1 MELFKAFATLVL
13 DTSQFEDK
21 IKGAS
26 GTFKSL
32 GNTITSGIGNIAK
45 VMSTGLVAGA
55 SAGATAIGAI
65 TKSATENFAEYEQLV
80 GGVETLFKD
89 SANVIQGY
97 AAQAYKTAGLSANE
111 YMETVTSF
119 SASLLQSLGGDTAQA
134 SEYANRAI
142 IDMSDNANK
151 MGTSMEMIQNAYQG
165 FAKQNYT
172 MLDNLKLGYGGTK
185 EEMARLIEDA
195 AKIKGLFGTDAAIYA
210 NKGVNGDLSIIID
223 AIHTVQ
229 TELGITGTTAAEAS
243 QTISGSIAAMQSA
256 WSNLVTGMADENAD
270 FETLVGNFVDSVA
283 TVGDNLLPTID
294 TALSGVADLID
305 QAFPAIMERMPAIIS
320 DFLPRIAKSAV
331 NIVKTLISGISDNQN
346 SIFDT
351 AIDVMNTL
359 IDGFIELLPEIIVT
373 GSMLLARLALGLI
386 EAIPDLVRRIPEI
399 VRAITNGFSAQSEDF
414 KEIGRNIVQ
423 GLWNGINSL
432 GSWIGDRVKG
442 LFSGIVDG
450 VKDFLGIRSPS
461 RLFISIGQF
470 MLEGLEIGMENT
482 AGEVMETISDI
493 VSEIKERF
501 SALNNL
507 FGTRQDVGE
516 LQYQL
521 WERTYGQVASAEE
534 KYNKQL
540 ELLNEQQYEQQ
551 NIIEAATNA
560 YEAIVAQYGESSSE
574 SLQYQK
580 VLLQEQIAYQDL
592 LDEINRVIEAQKEFE
607 QLKSGNWSG
616 KISFDNSA
624 TAKTTAE
631 YINAVLGKDTQQN
644 INLEATLTMPD
655 GSTLARYYLPSFI
668 NEAKSNGTPILNP
681 T

>member
-1 MELFKAFATLVL
+1 MGNLADMQSALVDYIEMQGL
-13 DTSQFEDK
+13 ADYAANE
-21 IKGAS
+21 AS
-26 GTFKSL
+26 G
-32 GNTITSGIGNIAK
+32 
-45 VMSTGLVAGA
+45 
-55 SAGATAIGAI
+55 
-65 TKSATENFAEYEQLV
+65 
-80 GGVETLFKD
+80 
-89 SANVIQGY
+89 
-97 AAQAYKTAGLSANE
+97 
-111 YMETVTSF
+111 
-119 SASLLQSLGGDTAQA
+119 
-134 SEYANRAI
+134 
-142 IDMSDNANK
+142 
-151 MGTSMEMIQNAYQG
+151 
-165 FAKQNYT
+165 
-172 MLDNLKLGYGGTK
+172 
-185 EEMARLIEDA
+185 
-195 AKIKGLFGTDAAIYA
+195 
-210 NKGVNGDLSIIID
+210 
-223 AIHTVQ
+223 
-229 TELGITGTTAAEAS
+229 
-243 QTISGSIAAMQSA
+243 TISGSIAAMQSA

-305 QAFPAIMERMPAIIS
+305 QAFPAIMERVPAIIS
-320 DFLPRIAKSAV
+320 DFLPRVAESAV

-346 SIFDT
+346 GIFDT

-373 GSMLLARLALGLI
+373 GSMLLARLALGLV

-414 KEIGRNIVQ
+414 VEIGRNIVQ
-423 GLWNGINSL
+423 GLWNGIKSL
-432 GSWIGDRVKG
+432 GSWIGNQVKG
-442 LFSGIVDG
+442 FFSGIVDG

-507 FGTRQDVGE
+507 FGTRQDIGE

-560 YEAIVAQYGESSSE
+560 YEAIVAQYGENSSE

-592 LDEINRVIEAQKEFE
+592 LDEINEVIEAQKEFE

>member
-1 MELFKAFATLVL
+1 
-13 DTSQFEDK
+13 
-21 IKGAS
+21 
-26 GTFKSL
+26 
-32 GNTITSGIGNIAK
+32 
-45 VMSTGLVAGA
+45 
-55 SAGATAIGAI
+55 
-65 TKSATENFAEYEQLV
+65 
-80 GGVETLFKD
+80 
-89 SANVIQGY
+89 
-97 AAQAYKTAGLSANE
+97 
-111 YMETVTSF
+111 
-119 SASLLQSLGGDTAQA
+119 
-134 SEYANRAI
+134 
-142 IDMSDNANK
+142 
-151 MGTSMEMIQNAYQG
+151 
-165 FAKQNYT
+165 
-172 MLDNLKLGYGGTK
+172 
-185 EEMARLIEDA
+185 MARLIEDA

-229 TELGITGTTAAEAS
+229 TELGITGTTSAEAS

-294 TALSGVADLID
+294 TALNGVADLID
-305 QAFPAIMERMPAIIS
+305 QAFPAIMERVPAIIS
-320 DFLPRIAKSAV
+320 DFLPRIAESAV

-373 GSMLLARLALGLI
+373 GSMLLARLALGLVK
-386 EAIPDLVRRIPEI
+386 AIPDLVRRIPEI
-399 VRAITNGFSAQSEDF
+399 VEAIIDGFSAQSEDF
-414 KEIGRNIVQ
+414 VEIGRNIVQ
-423 GLWNGINSL
+423 GLWNGIKSL
-432 GSWIGDRVKG
+432 GSWIGNQVKG
-442 LFSGIVDG
+442 FFSGIVDG

-470 MLEGLEIGMENT
+470 MLEGLEIGMENM

-507 FGTRQDVGE
+507 FGTRQDIGE

>member
-21 IKGAS
+21 IRGAS

-32 GNTITSGIGNIAK
+32 GSTITSGVGNIAK

-89 SANVIQGY
+89 SANIIQGY
-97 AAQAYKTAGLSANE
+97 AAQAYQTAGLSANE

-172 MLDNLKLGYGGTK
+172 LLDNLKLGFGGTK
-185 EEMARLIEDA
+185 EEMQRLIADA
-195 AKIKGLFGTDAAIYA
+195 AAMTDIQ
-210 NKGVNGDLSIIID
+210 K
-223 AIHTVQ
+223 
-229 TELGITGTTAAEAS
+229 ELGVTVDASSMSFGNIVNAISVMQSSMGIAGTTSAEAS

-305 QAFPAIMERMPAIIS
+305 QAFPAIMERVPAIIS
-320 DFLPRIAKSAV
+320 DFLPRVAKSAV

-373 GSMLLARLALGLI
+373 GSMLLARLALGLV

-399 VRAITNGFSAQSEDF
+399 VGAIINGFSAQSEDF
-414 KEIGRNIVQ
+414 VEIGRNIVQ
-423 GLWNGINSL
+423 GLWNGIKSL
-432 GSWIGDRVKG
+432 GSWLGDQISG
-442 LFSGIVDG
+442 FFGGIVDG
-450 VKDFLGIRSPS
+450 AKSLLGIHSPS
-461 RLFISIGQF
+461 RVFASIGEN
-470 MLEGLEIGMENT
+470 MALGLGEGWNDEFGNINSQIRDGMDFGTASIGFDRSSLGVSS
-482 AGEVMETISDI
+482 AGIINSVASSGE
-493 VSEIKERF
+493 
-501 SALNNL
+501 SAL
-507 FGTRQDVGE
+507 
-516 LQYQL
+516 
-521 WERTYGQVASAEE
+521 
-534 KYNKQL
+534 
-540 ELLNEQQYEQQ
+540 
-551 NIIEAATNA
+551 
-560 YEAIVAQYGESSSE
+560 
-574 SLQYQK
+574 
-580 VLLQEQIAYQDL
+580 
-592 LDEINRVIEAQKEFE
+592 
-607 QLKSGNWSG
+607 SGNM
-616 KISFDNSA
+616 
-624 TAKTTAE
+624 T
-631 YINAVLGKDTQQN
+631 V
-644 INLEATLTMPD
+644 NLVMPD
-655 GSTLARYYLPSFI
+655 GTNFARYILPFLTDV
-668 NEAKSNGTPILNP
+668 AKSNGTPIINP